1 MARYLNHHA
10 AKRIQENQKLVDL
23 GRGNVN
29 WLDLHVAIQESEFRQ
44 QSVSTIQL
52 FDESKTKGGEQEGV
66 GKILSA
72 LILGVI

>member
-1 MARYLNHHA
+1 MVPLARYLKHQP
-10 AKRIQENQKLVDL
+10 AKRIQENHNVVDL

-66 GKILSA
+66 GKI
-72 LILGVI
+72 